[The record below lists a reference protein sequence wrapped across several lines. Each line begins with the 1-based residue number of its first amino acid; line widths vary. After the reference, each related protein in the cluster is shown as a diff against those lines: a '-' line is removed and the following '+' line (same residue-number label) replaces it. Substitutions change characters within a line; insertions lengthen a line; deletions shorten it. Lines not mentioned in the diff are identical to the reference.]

1 MFNFLRGS
9 GKPSPSKRSSPK
21 KQPPEGQS
29 EYFAFRKVSIE
40 DIHSVVLPRT
50 INTHTKEQRSIKW
63 VDAIERQTCLQST
76 RANGFL
82 AHRAHD
88 LYDGVQKDRIHQ
100 VLLFKLPSPQCYC
113 FDLTHI
119 AGKLNVFFL
128 PCAAIIAFV
137 AVYTVFTQ
145 TTNRHTAQRDSR
157 RTECVSHTH

>member
-63 VDAIERQTCLQST
+63 VDAIERQTYRQST
-76 RANGFL
+76 RAHGFFVR
-82 AHRAHD
+82 RAHD
-88 LYDGVQKDRIHQ
+88 LYDGVQKDRINQ
-100 VLLFKLPSPQCYC
+100 VLLFKLPSPHCYC

-119 AGKLNVFFL
+119 ARKLNVFFTL
-128 PCAAIIAFV
+128 CRNHCICCGIHGIYP
-137 AVYTVFTQ
+137 
-145 TTNRHTAQRDSR
+145 NNESPHSPER
-157 RTECVSHTH
+157 